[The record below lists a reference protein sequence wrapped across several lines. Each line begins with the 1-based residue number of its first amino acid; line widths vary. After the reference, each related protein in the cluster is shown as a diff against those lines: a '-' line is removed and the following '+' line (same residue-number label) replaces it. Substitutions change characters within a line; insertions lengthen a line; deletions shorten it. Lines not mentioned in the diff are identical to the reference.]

1 MLAGWA
7 YVLSKKLLEKQC
19 LPMHFSANL
28 AALANSD
35 WQRDADENYVTV
47 DIGEV
52 TLDELLW
59 WRALLAP
66 APLDGGRLLANS
78 RRGQ

>member
-59 WRALLAP
+59 
-66 APLDGGRLLANS
+66 
-78 RRGQ
+78 